1 MRSVALSIGALILAF
16 PVFGAELETIMLPIQ
31 PSVVLCGYHSQFE
44 TSLLVYN
51 DDVRLSQTFG
61 LAPKTGSVVTGEID
75 LVPLPT
81 LLRVPA
87 AEAAKM
93 QMSLLVESIDRDVP
107 ERRSYSE
114 IPVVRERDWKTG
126 PIQIAG
132 VRIDEG
138 FRQTL
143 RIYAADERPVEVAV
157 RVYPL
162 HSSYP
167 LDYNGGWRYLLR
179 SHEADSPAFNMECN
193 LNDLY
198 EAGQQVRIEITPLTE
213 GARIWAFV
221 SVTNNVT
228 QDFYTVLPR

>member
-1 MRSVALSIGALILAF
+1 MKVARLTIGALILAL
-16 PVFGAELETIMLPIQ
+16 PLVASELETIMLPIQ

-44 TSLLVYN
+44 TTLLVYN
-51 DDVRLSQTFG
+51 DDVRLSESFG
-61 LAPKTGSVVTGEID
+61 LAPKTGAILSGEID
-75 LVPLPT
+75 LVPLPK
-81 LLRVPA
+81 LLRLPA
-87 AEAAKM
+87 PEAARM
-93 QMSLLVESIDRDVP
+93 QMSLLVESIDRDRP
-107 ERRSYSE
+107 EVRSYSE
-114 IPVVRERDWKTG
+114 IPVVRERDWKSE

-162 HSSYP
+162 GSSYP
-167 LDYNGGWRYLLR
+167 LDYQDAWRYLLW
-179 SHEADSPAFNMECN
+179 SHEPDSPAFNMECN
-193 LNDLY
+193 LHDLY
-198 EAGQQVRIEITPLTE
+198 ESGQQVRVEITPLTE